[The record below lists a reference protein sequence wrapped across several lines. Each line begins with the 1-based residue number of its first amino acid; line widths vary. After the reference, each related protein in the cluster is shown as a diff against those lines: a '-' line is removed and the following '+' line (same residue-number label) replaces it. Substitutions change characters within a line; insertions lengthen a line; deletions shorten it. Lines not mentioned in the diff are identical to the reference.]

1 MQVHQSAYDTLQDQ
15 NYMHLA
21 GQVQYN
27 TQHVR
32 ANSQHVRENSQQLR
46 ENKLIL
52 DELRFK
58 TEKVDGVEKEDS
70 LKLRMLE
77 EEVGDLKKMISEL
90 KPQVEEMKTE
100 INKFELMKGFDWAP
114 SGDSDLMG
122 QKFMHLKL

>member
-1 MQVHQSAYDTLQDQ
+1 VQVHQSAYDTLQDQ
-15 NYMHLA
+15 KNMHLA

-46 ENKLIL
+46 DNKVIL

-114 SGDSDLMG
+114 SGDLDLMG